1 MPFLSALYVFLAT
14 PSQNN
19 NGSSSKLRGSR
30 RFGTYFTKTMAKR
43 FTGGEKM
50 KTLRSGARSLALALL
65 FAIGAISICAAKTF
79 VYVSNAQDGNI
90 DAYTMD
96 TSTGALTPIGKAE
109 ASKLVMPMTV
119 SPNKKH
125 LYAVVR
131 SPPPRVLTYAIDSAT
146 GALTQKAAA
155 PLPDSMPYV
164 STDRT
169 GRWLFTASYGG
180 DKLAVS
186 PIGENGLVETEAI
199 QVIPTGRNAHSM
211 LVDRS
216 NKFVYAALL
225 GANQVL
231 QFTFDSKTG
240 KLTPNDPPAVSPAPG
255 HGPRHMA
262 FSPND
267 KYLYVLNE
275 LSGHVM
281 QYAID
286 SGKGTLTLVDSISSV
301 PAEAGLAWGAPQ
313 APVGTAP
320 TLAAAPPKHE
330 KPKVW
335 AADIQITPN
344 GKFLY
349 STERTT
355 NKIALFTVAPDT
367 GKLAYVANFA
377 TEAQPRGIRIDPS
390 GQYLVASG
398 EKSDRLSVYKIDQ
411 STGRLGE
418 PSRYPVGNGANW
430 VEIFDVQ

>member
-1 MPFLSALYVFLAT
+1 
-14 PSQNN
+14 
-19 NGSSSKLRGSR
+19 
-30 RFGTYFTKTMAKR
+30 
-43 FTGGEKM
+43 M
-50 KTLRSGARSLALALL
+50 KTSGSGATSLALALL
-65 FAIGAISICAAKTF
+65 FAIGATSMSAGKTF

-96 TSTGALTPIGKAE
+96 TNSGGLTPIGKTE
-109 ASKLVMPMTV
+109 AAKLVMPMAV
-119 SPNKKH
+119 SPSKKH
-125 LYAVVR
+125 LYAVIR
-131 SPPPRVLTYAIDSAT
+131 SQPTRVLTYAIDPAT
-146 GALTQKAAA
+146 GTLSQKASA

-169 GRWLFTASYGG
+169 GRYLFTASYGG

-186 PIGENGLVETEAI
+186 PIGENGLVEAEAI
-199 QVIPTGRNAHSM
+199 QVIPTGRNAHSI
-211 LVDRS
+211 LPDGS
-216 NKFVYAALL
+216 NKFVYAATL

-240 KLTPNDPPAVSPAPG
+240 RLSPNEPASISPQPG
-255 HGPRHMA
+255 HGPRHLA
-262 FSPND
+262 FSPDN

-275 LSGHVM
+275 LSGHVT

-286 SGKGTLTLVDSISSV
+286 PGKGTLTLVDSISSV

-313 APVGTAP
+313 APVGAAP
-320 TLAAAPPKHE
+320 AAAAPKDD

-355 NKIALFTVAPDT
+355 NKIALFTVAPET
-367 GKLAYVANFA
+367 GKLTYVTNFP
-377 TEAQPRGIRIDPS
+377 TEAQPRGIRLDPA

-398 EKSDRLSVYKIDQ
+398 EKSDRISVYKIDQ
-411 STGRLGE
+411 GTGKLGE

-430 VEIFDVQ
+430 VEIVDVK

>member
-1 MPFLSALYVFLAT
+1 
-14 PSQNN
+14 
-19 NGSSSKLRGSR
+19 
-30 RFGTYFTKTMAKR
+30 
-43 FTGGEKM
+43 M
-50 KTLRSGARSLALALL
+50 KTPRTGATSLALALL
-65 FAIGAISICAAKTF
+65 FAVGATSMCAAKTF

-96 TSTGALTPIGKAE
+96 ASTGSLTPIGKAE
-109 ASKLVMPMTV
+109 AGKLVMPMAV
-119 SPNKKH
+119 SPNKKL

-131 SPPPRVLTYAIDSAT
+131 SRRPHVLTYAIDPAT
-146 GALTQKAAA
+146 GALTQKASA

-169 GRWLFTASYGG
+169 GRYLFTASYGG

-186 PIGENGLVETEAI
+186 PIGENGLVEAEAI
-199 QVIPTGRNAHSM
+199 QVIPTGRNAHSI
-211 LVDRS
+211 LPDRS
-216 NKFVYAALL
+216 NKFVYAATL

-231 QFTFDSKTG
+231 QFTFDSNTG
-240 KLTPNDPPAVSPAPG
+240 KLTPNDPAAVSPEPG

-262 FSPND
+262 FSPDN
-267 KYLYVLNE
+267 KNLYVLNE
-275 LSGHVM
+275 LSGHVT
-281 QYAID
+281 QYAVD
-286 SGKGTLTLVDSISSV
+286 PGKGTLTLVQSISSV
-301 PAEAGLAWGAPQ
+301 PADAGLAWGAPQ
-313 APVGTAP
+313 APVGAAP
-320 TLAAAPPKHE
+320 TPAAAPPKDE

-355 NKIALFTVAPDT
+355 SKIALFTVAPGT

-377 TEAQPRGIRIDPS
+377 TEAQPRGIGIDPS

-398 EKSDRLSVYKIDQ
+398 EKSDHLSVYKIDQ
-411 STGRLGE
+411 STGKLGE

-430 VEIFDVQ
+430 VEIVDVQ